1 MSNTQGV
8 ISSISLSARVR
19 PAAHVLG
26 IRGGGWNAIVNE
38 RGSIRLN
45 DGSPVLDWHIAADDR
60 WHDPST
66 EPSVRQTRRAGVP
79 VIETRLRIPGG
90 DAIQRVYAVADAGGL
105 VVIEITNEST
115 LPIAVAFTRP
125 DVVSSRTP
133 SPRGAQ
139 GIELPAGSV
148 VFPVAHGSTLRVA
161 LRAAMHVANAVANTV
176 ANVDVERLPSF
187 EQLQK
192 GWLKAVEQ
200 AGYVIVPEGAVAP
213 LVARLRSDALILSG
227 HEIEDWA
234 IGAGGDCANDSVAYI
249 LTLQELLRMGEKLTG
264 ESAQIRVDHA
274 ARLAQSVETLLK
286 DNKKASILPWDVERA
301 LFAAQFVFERMG
313 ESRAADDV
321 AAAQLRLN
329 SCAEPPNVMPTDIR
343 AIAWVEEKMV
353 AMQRDGSVQIF
364 GRGIPRLWLG
374 ANLECH
380 RVAAGPLHTVSFGI
394 RWHGEK
400 PALLWEVAG
409 PAGIKLTAGKC
420 DPTWTSVEATG
431 ETLLL
436 GFAP

>member
-38 RGSIRLN
+38 RGSVRLN

-125 DVVSSRTP
+125 DLVSSRTP

-139 GIELPAGSV
+139 GIELPVGSV

-161 LRAAMHVANAVANTV
+161 LRAPMHVANAIENAV
-176 ANVDVERLPSF
+176 VDVERLPSF

-192 GWLKAVEQ
+192 GWLKSVEQ

-227 HEIEDWA
+227 HEIEDWS
-234 IGAGGDCANDSVAYI
+234 IGAGGDCANDPVTYI

-264 ESAQIRVDHA
+264 DSAQIRVDHA
-274 ARLAQSVETLLK
+274 ARLAQCVETLLK
-286 DNKKASILPWDVERA
+286 DHKKSSILQWDVERA
-301 LFAAQFVFERMG
+301 LFAAQFVFARMG
-313 ESRAADDV
+313 ENRAADDV
-321 AAAQLRLN
+321 AAAQMRL
-329 SCAEPPNVMPTDIR
+329 SSAAEPPNVMPTDIR

-353 AMQRDGSVQIF
+353 AVQRDGSVQIF

-400 PALLWEVAG
+400 PALLWEVSG
-409 PAGIKLTAGKC
+409 PAGVKLDAGLC
-420 DPTWTSVEATG
+420 DPTWHSVESTG

-436 GFAP
+436 GFAV

>member
-79 VIETRLRIPGG
+79 VVETRLRIPGG

-115 LPIAVAFTRP
+115 LPIAVAFTRS
-125 DVVSSRTP
+125 DVISSRTP

-161 LRAAMHVANAVANTV
+161 LCAASNVANEIT
-176 ANVDVERLPSF
+176 NVDVERLPSF

-192 GWLKAVEQ
+192 GWLKVVEQ
-200 AGYVIVPEGAVAP
+200 AGYVIVPEGTVAP
-213 LVARLRSDALILSG
+213 LVARLRSDALALSG
-227 HEIEDWA
+227 HEIEDWG
-234 IGAGGDCANDSVAYI
+234 IGAGGDCANDPVAYM

-264 ESAQIRVDHA
+264 DSDQIRVDHA
-274 ARLAQSVETLLK
+274 ARLAQCVETLLK
-286 DNKKASILPWDVERA
+286 DHKKSSVLPWDVERA
-301 LFAAQFVFERMG
+301 LFAAQFVFARIG
-313 ESRAADDV
+313 ENRAADDV
-321 AAAQLRLN
+321 AAAQLRM
-329 SCAEPPNVMPTDIR
+329 SSAAEPPNVMPTDIR

-353 AMQRDGSVQIF
+353 AVQRDGSVQIF

-400 PALLWEVAG
+400 PALLWEVSG

>member
-26 IRGGGWNAIVNE
+26 IRGRGWNAIVNE

-79 VIETRLRIPGG
+79 VVETRLRIPGG

-125 DVVSSRTP
+125 DLISSRTP

-139 GIELPAGSV
+139 GIELPTGSV

-161 LRAAMHVANAVANTV
+161 LSAPLNVVNET

-227 HEIEDWA
+227 HEIEDWG
-234 IGAGGDCANDSVAYI
+234 IGAGGDCANDPVAYM

-264 ESAQIRVDHA
+264 DSAQIRVDHA
-274 ARLAQSVETLLK
+274 ARLAQCVETLLK
-286 DNKKASILPWDVERA
+286 DHKKSSVLPWDVERA
-301 LFAAQFVFERMG
+301 LFAAQFVFARMG
-313 ESRAADDV
+313 ENRAADDV
-321 AAAQLRLN
+321 AAAQLRM
-329 SCAEPPNVMPTDIR
+329 SSAAEPPNVMPTDIR

-353 AMQRDGSVQIF
+353 AVQRDGSVQIF

-380 RVAAGPLHTVSFGI
+380 RVSAGPMHTVSFGI

-400 PALLWEVAG
+400 PALLWEVSG
-409 PAGIKLTAGKC
+409 PAGVKLDAGLC
-420 DPTWTSVEATG
+420 DPTWSSVEPTG

-436 GFAP
+436 GFAI

>member
-1 MSNTQGV
+1 
-8 ISSISLSARVR
+8 
-19 PAAHVLG
+19 
-26 IRGGGWNAIVNE
+26 
-38 RGSIRLN
+38 
-45 DGSPVLDWHIAADDR
+45 VLDWHIAADDR

-161 LRAAMHVANAVANTV
+161 LRAPDNVV

-234 IGAGGDCANDSVAYI
+234 IGAGGDCANDPVAYI

-264 ESAQIRVDHA
+264 DSALIRFDHA
-274 ARLAQSVETLLK
+274 ARLAQCVETLLK
-286 DNKKASILPWDVERA
+286 ENKKTPILPWDVERA
-301 LFAAQFVFERMG
+301 LFAAQFVFARMG

-321 AAAQLRLN
+321 AATQLRL
-329 SCAEPPNVMPTDIR
+329 SSAAEPPNVMPTDIR

-380 RVAAGPLHTVSFGI
+380 RVAVGPLHTVSFGI

>member
-79 VIETRLRIPGG
+79 VVETRLRIPGG

-125 DVVSSRTP
+125 DLISSRTP

-139 GIELPAGSV
+139 GIELPVGSV

-161 LRAAMHVANAVANTV
+161 LSAPLNVANET

-227 HEIEDWA
+227 HEIEDWG
-234 IGAGGDCANDSVAYI
+234 IGAGGDCANDPVAYM

-264 ESAQIRVDHA
+264 DSAQIRVDHA
-274 ARLAQSVETLLK
+274 ARLAQCVETLLK
-286 DNKKASILPWDVERA
+286 DHKKSSVLPWDVERA
-301 LFAAQFVFERMG
+301 LFAAQFVFARMG
-313 ESRAADDV
+313 ENRAADDV
-321 AAAQLRLN
+321 AAAQLRM
-329 SCAEPPNVMPTDIR
+329 SSAAEPPNVMPTDIR

-353 AMQRDGSVQIF
+353 AVQRDGSVQIF

-380 RVAAGPLHTVSFGI
+380 RVSAGPMHTVSFGI

-400 PALLWEVAG
+400 PALLWEVSG
-409 PAGIKLTAGKC
+409 PAGVKLNAGLC
-420 DPTWTSVEATG
+420 DPTWGSVEPTG

-436 GFAP
+436 GFAI

>member
-38 RGSIRLN
+38 RGSVRLN

-115 LPIAVAFTRP
+115 LPIAVAFTRS

-161 LRAAMHVANAVANTV
+161 VRAAMHVANAVENTV
-176 ANVDVERLPSF
+176 VDVERLPSF

-192 GWLKAVEQ
+192 GWLKSVEQ

-227 HEIEDWA
+227 HEIEDWS
-234 IGAGGDCANDSVAYI
+234 IGAGGDCANDPVTYI

-264 ESAQIRVDHA
+264 DSAQIRVDHA
-274 ARLAQSVETLLK
+274 ARLAQCVETLLK
-286 DNKKASILPWDVERA
+286 DHKKSSILPWDVERA
-301 LFAAQFVFERMG
+301 LFAAQFVFARMG
-313 ESRAADDV
+313 ENRAADDV
-321 AAAQLRLN
+321 AAAQLRL
-329 SCAEPPNVMPTDIR
+329 SSAAEPPNVMPTDIR

-353 AMQRDGSVQIF
+353 AVQRDGSVQIF

-400 PALLWEVAG
+400 PALLWEVSG
-409 PAGIKLTAGKC
+409 PAGVKLDAGLC
-420 DPTWTSVEATG
+420 DPTWTSVESTG

-436 GFAP
+436 GFAI

>member
-8 ISSISLSARVR
+8 VSSISLSARVR

-38 RGSIRLN
+38 RGSVRLN

-125 DVVSSRTP
+125 DVISSRTP

-148 VFPVAHGSTLRVA
+148 VFPVAHGTTLRVA
-161 LRAAMHVANAVANTV
+161 LRAPDNVV
-176 ANVDVERLPSF
+176 ANVDLDRLPSF

-227 HEIEDWA
+227 HEIEDWS
-234 IGAGGDCANDSVAYI
+234 IGAGGDCANDPVAYI
-249 LTLQELLRMGEKLTG
+249 LTLQELLRMGEKLNSDSTH
-264 ESAQIRVDHA
+264 IRVDHA
-274 ARLAQSVETLLK
+274 ARLAQCVETLLK
-286 DNKKASILPWDVERA
+286 DNKKTPILPWDVERA
-301 LFAAQFVFERMG
+301 LFAAQFVFARMG

-321 AAAQLRLN
+321 AAAQLRM
-329 SCAEPPNVMPTDIR
+329 SSVAEPPNVMPTDIR

-400 PALLWEVAG
+400 PALLWEVTG

>member
-148 VFPVAHGSTLRVA
+148 VFPVAHGSTLHVA
-161 LRAAMHVANAVANTV
+161 LRAPDSVV

-234 IGAGGDCANDSVAYI
+234 IGAGGDCANDPVAYI

-264 ESAQIRVDHA
+264 DSALIRVDHA
-274 ARLAQSVETLLK
+274 ARLAQCVETLLK
-286 DNKKASILPWDVERA
+286 DNKKTPILPWDVERA
-301 LFAAQFVFERMG
+301 LFAAQFVFARMG

-321 AAAQLRLN
+321 AATQLRL
-329 SCAEPPNVMPTDIR
+329 SSAAEPPNVMPTDIR

>member
-26 IRGGGWNAIVNE
+26 IRSGGWNAIVNE

-60 WHDPST
+60 WHDPSI

-79 VIETRLRIPGG
+79 VVETRLRIPGG

-125 DVVSSRTP
+125 DVISSRTP

-139 GIELPAGSV
+139 GIELPTGSV

-161 LRAAMHVANAVANTV
+161 LRAPGNVVANID
-176 ANVDVERLPSF
+176 VDRLPSF

-227 HEIEDWA
+227 HEIEYWA
-234 IGAGGDCANDSVAYI
+234 IGAGGDCANDPVVYI
-249 LTLQELLRMGEKLTG
+249 LTLQE
-264 ESAQIRVDHA
+264 
-274 ARLAQSVETLLK
+274 
-286 DNKKASILPWDVERA
+286 
-301 LFAAQFVFERMG
+301 
-313 ESRAADDV
+313 
-321 AAAQLRLN
+321 
-329 SCAEPPNVMPTDIR
+329 
-343 AIAWVEEKMV
+343 
-353 AMQRDGSVQIF
+353 
-364 GRGIPRLWLG
+364 
-374 ANLECH
+374 
-380 RVAAGPLHTVSFGI
+380 
-394 RWHGEK
+394 
-400 PALLWEVAG
+400 
-409 PAGIKLTAGKC
+409 
-420 DPTWTSVEATG
+420 
-431 ETLLL
+431 
-436 GFAP
+436 

>member
-1 MSNTQGV
+1 MSNSQGV

-26 IRGGGWNAIVNE
+26 IRAGGWNAIVNE
-38 RGSIRLN
+38 RGSVRLN
-45 DGSPVLDWHIAADDR
+45 DGSQVLDWHIAADDR

-79 VIETRLRIPGG
+79 VVETRLRIPGG

-125 DVVSSRTP
+125 DLISSRTP

-139 GIELPAGSV
+139 GIELPIGSV

-161 LRAAMHVANAVANTV
+161 LRAPNNDV

-192 GWLKAVEQ
+192 GWLKSVEQ

-234 IGAGGDCANDSVAYI
+234 TGAGGDCANDPVAYI

-264 ESAQIRVDHA
+264 DSAQIRVDHA
-274 ARLAQSVETLLK
+274 ARLAQCVETLLK
-286 DNKKASILPWDVERA
+286 ENKKSSILPWDVERA
-301 LFAAQFVFERMG
+301 LFAAQFVFSRMG
-313 ESRAADDV
+313 ENRAADDV
-321 AAAQLRLN
+321 SAAQLRM
-329 SCAEPPNVMPTDIR
+329 SSAAEPPNVMPADIR

-353 AMQRDGSVQIF
+353 AVQRDGSVQVF

-400 PALLWEVAG
+400 PALLWEVSG
-409 PAGIKLTAGKC
+409 PAGVKLDAGIC
-420 DPTWTSVEATG
+420 DPTWSTVESTG

-436 GFAP
+436 GFAV

>member
-79 VIETRLRIPGG
+79 VVETRLRIPGG

-105 VVIEITNEST
+105 VVIEIRNEST
-115 LPIAVAFTRP
+115 LPIAVAFTRS
-125 DVVSSRTP
+125 DVISSRTP

-161 LRAAMHVANAVANTV
+161 LCAASNVANEIT
-176 ANVDVERLPSF
+176 NVDVERLPSF

-192 GWLKAVEQ
+192 GWLKVVEQ

-227 HEIEDWA
+227 HEIEYWA
-234 IGAGGDCANDSVAYI
+234 IGAGGDCVNDPVVYI

-264 ESAQIRVDHA
+264 DSDQIRVDHA
-274 ARLAQSVETLLK
+274 ARLAQCVETLLK
-286 DNKKASILPWDVERA
+286 DHKKSSVLPWDVERA
-301 LFAAQFVFERMG
+301 LFAAQFVFARIG
-313 ESRAADDV
+313 ENRAADDV
-321 AAAQLRLN
+321 AAAQLRM
-329 SCAEPPNVMPTDIR
+329 SSAAEPPNVMPTDIR
-343 AIAWVEEKMV
+343 AIAWVEEKLV
-353 AMQRDGSVQIF
+353 AVQRDGSVQIF

-400 PALLWEVAG
+400 PALLWEVSG

-436 GFAP
+436 GFV

>member
-1 MSNTQGV
+1 MSNSQGV

-26 IRGGGWNAIVNE
+26 IRAGGWNAIVNE
-38 RGSIRLN
+38 RGSVRLN
-45 DGSPVLDWHIAADDR
+45 DGSQVLDWHIAADDR

-79 VIETRLRIPGG
+79 VVETRLRIPGG

-125 DVVSSRTP
+125 DLISSRTP

-139 GIELPAGSV
+139 GIELPTGSG

-161 LRAAMHVANAVANTV
+161 LRAPNNDV

-192 GWLKAVEQ
+192 GWLKSVEQ

-234 IGAGGDCANDSVAYI
+234 TGAGGDCANDPVAYI

-264 ESAQIRVDHA
+264 DSAQIRVDHA

-286 DNKKASILPWDVERA
+286 ENKKSSILPWDVERA
-301 LFAAQFVFERMG
+301 LFAAQFVFSRMG
-313 ESRAADDV
+313 ENRAADDV
-321 AAAQLRLN
+321 SAAQLRM
-329 SCAEPPNVMPTDIR
+329 SSAAEPPNVMPADIR

-353 AMQRDGSVQIF
+353 AVQRDGSVQVF

-400 PALLWEVAG
+400 PALLWEVSG
-409 PAGIKLTAGKC
+409 PAGVKLDAGIC
-420 DPTWTSVEATG
+420 DPTWSTVESTG

-436 GFAP
+436 GFSV

>member
-105 VVIEITNEST
+105 VVVEITNEST

-161 LRAAMHVANAVANTV
+161 LRALDNVV

-234 IGAGGDCANDSVAYI
+234 IGAGGDCANDPVAYI

-264 ESAQIRVDHA
+264 DSALIRVDHA
-274 ARLAQSVETLLK
+274 ARLAQCVETLLK
-286 DNKKASILPWDVERA
+286 DNKKTPILPWDVERA
-301 LFAAQFVFERMG
+301 LFAAQFVFARMG

-321 AAAQLRLN
+321 AATQLRL
-329 SCAEPPNVMPTDIR
+329 SSAAEPPNVMPTDIR

>member
-1 MSNTQGV
+1 
-8 ISSISLSARVR
+8 
-19 PAAHVLG
+19 
-26 IRGGGWNAIVNE
+26 
-38 RGSIRLN
+38 
-45 DGSPVLDWHIAADDR
+45 
-60 WHDPST
+60 
-66 EPSVRQTRRAGVP
+66 
-79 VIETRLRIPGG
+79 
-90 DAIQRVYAVADAGGL
+90 VYAVADAGGL

-115 LPIAVAFTRP
+115 LPIAVAFTRS

-161 LRAAMHVANAVANTV
+161 VCAPLNVANES

-234 IGAGGDCANDSVAYI
+234 IGAGGDCANDPVAYI

-264 ESAQIRVDHA
+264 DPAQIRVDHA
-274 ARLAQSVETLLK
+274 ARLAQAVETLLK
-286 DNKKASILPWDVERA
+286 ENRKSSILPWDVERA
-301 LFAAQFVFERMG
+301 LFAAQFVFSRMG
-313 ESRAADDV
+313 ENRAADDV
-321 AAAQLRLN
+321 AAAQLRM
-329 SCAEPPNVMPTDIR
+329 SSAAEPPNVMPTDIR

-353 AMQRDGSVQIF
+353 AVQRDGSVQIF

-380 RVAAGPLHTVSFGI
+380 RVSAGALHTVSFGI

-400 PALLWEVAG
+400 PALLWEVSG
-409 PAGIKLTAGKC
+409 PAGVKLDAGLC
-420 DPTWTSVEATG
+420 DPTWSSVEPTG

-436 GFAP
+436 GFAI

>member
-38 RGSIRLN
+38 RGSVRLN

-115 LPIAVAFTRP
+115 LPIAVAFTRS

-161 LRAAMHVANAVANTV
+161 VRAAMHVANAVENTV
-176 ANVDVERLPSF
+176 VDVERLPSF

-192 GWLKAVEQ
+192 GWLKSVEQ

-227 HEIEDWA
+227 HEIEDWS
-234 IGAGGDCANDSVAYI
+234 IGAGGDCANDPVAYI

-264 ESAQIRVDHA
+264 DSAQIRVDHA
-274 ARLAQSVETLLK
+274 ARLAQCVETFLK
-286 DNKKASILPWDVERA
+286 DHKKSSILPWDVERA
-301 LFAAQFVFERMG
+301 LFAAQFVFARMG
-313 ESRAADDV
+313 ENRAADDV
-321 AAAQLRLN
+321 AAAQLRL
-329 SCAEPPNVMPTDIR
+329 SSAAEPPNVMPTDIR

-353 AMQRDGSVQIF
+353 AVQRDGSVQIF

-400 PALLWEVAG
+400 PALLWEVSG
-409 PAGIKLTAGKC
+409 PAGVKLDAGLC
-420 DPTWTSVEATG
+420 DPTWTSVESTG

-436 GFAP
+436 GFAI

>member
-1 MSNTQGV
+1 
-8 ISSISLSARVR
+8 
-19 PAAHVLG
+19 LG

-161 LRAAMHVANAVANTV
+161 LRAPDSVVE
-176 ANVDVERLPSF
+176 NVDVERLPSF

-234 IGAGGDCANDSVAYI
+234 IGAGGDCANDPVAYI

-264 ESAQIRVDHA
+264 DSALIRFDHA
-274 ARLAQSVETLLK
+274 ARLAQCVETLLK
-286 DNKKASILPWDVERA
+286 ENKKTPILPWDVERA
-301 LFAAQFVFERMG
+301 LFAAQFVFARMG

-321 AAAQLRLN
+321 AATQLRL
-329 SCAEPPNVMPTDIR
+329 SSAAEPPNVMPTDIR

-380 RVAAGPLHTVSFGI
+380 RVAVGPLHTVSFGI

>member
-1 MSNTQGV
+1 MSNSQGV

-26 IRGGGWNAIVNE
+26 IRAGGWNAIVNE
-38 RGSIRLN
+38 RGSVRLN
-45 DGSPVLDWHIAADDR
+45 DGSQVLDWHIAADDR

-79 VIETRLRIPGG
+79 VVETRLRIPGG

-125 DVVSSRTP
+125 DLISSRTP

-139 GIELPAGSV
+139 GIELPTGSGA
-148 VFPVAHGSTLRVA
+148 FPVAHGSTLRVA
-161 LRAAMHVANAVANTV
+161 LRAPNNDV

-192 GWLKAVEQ
+192 GWLKSVEQ

-234 IGAGGDCANDSVAYI
+234 TGAGGDCANDPVAYI

-264 ESAQIRVDHA
+264 DSAQIRVDHA

-286 DNKKASILPWDVERA
+286 ENKKSSILPWDVERA
-301 LFAAQFVFERMG
+301 LFAAQFVFSRMG
-313 ESRAADDV
+313 ENRAADDV
-321 AAAQLRLN
+321 SAAQLRM
-329 SCAEPPNVMPTDIR
+329 SSAAEPPNVMPADIR

-353 AMQRDGSVQIF
+353 AVQRDGSVQVF

-400 PALLWEVAG
+400 PALLWEVSG
-409 PAGIKLTAGKC
+409 PAGVKLDAGIC
-420 DPTWTSVEATG
+420 DPTWSTVESTG

-436 GFAP
+436 GFAV

>member
-161 LRAAMHVANAVANTV
+161 LRAPDSVV

-234 IGAGGDCANDSVAYI
+234 IGAGGDCANDPVAYI

-264 ESAQIRVDHA
+264 DSALIRFDHA
-274 ARLAQSVETLLK
+274 ARLAQCVETLLK
-286 DNKKASILPWDVERA
+286 DYKKTPVLPWDVERA
-301 LFAAQFVFERMG
+301 LFAAQFVFARMG

-380 RVAAGPLHTVSFGI
+380 RVAVGPLHTVSFGI

>member
-26 IRGGGWNAIVNE
+26 IRSGGWNAIVNE

-79 VIETRLRIPGG
+79 VVETRLRIPGG

-125 DVVSSRTP
+125 DVISSRTP

-139 GIELPAGSV
+139 GIELPTGSV

-161 LRAAMHVANAVANTV
+161 LRAPDNVVE
-176 ANVDVERLPSF
+176 NVDVERLPSF

-234 IGAGGDCANDSVAYI
+234 IGAGGDCANDPVAYI
-249 LTLQELLRMGEKLTG
+249 LTLQELLRMGEKLNSD
-264 ESAQIRVDHA
+264 SAQIRVDHA
-274 ARLAQSVETLLK
+274 ARLAQCVETLLK
-286 DNKKASILPWDVERA
+286 DNKKAPILPWDVERA
-301 LFAAQFVFERMG
+301 LFAAQFVFARMG

-321 AAAQLRLN
+321 AAAQLRL
-329 SCAEPPNVMPTDIR
+329 SSAAEPPNVMPTDIR

-380 RVAAGPLHTVSFGI
+380 RVSAGPMHTVSFGI

-400 PALLWEVAG
+400 PALLWEVTG

>member
-161 LRAAMHVANAVANTV
+161 LRAPDSVVE
-176 ANVDVERLPSF
+176 NVDVERLPSF

-234 IGAGGDCANDSVAYI
+234 IGAGGDCANDPVAYI

-264 ESAQIRVDHA
+264 DSALIRVDHA
-274 ARLAQSVETLLK
+274 ARLAQCVETLLK
-286 DNKKASILPWDVERA
+286 DNKKTPILPWDVERA
-301 LFAAQFVFERMG
+301 LFAAQFVFARMG

-321 AAAQLRLN
+321 AATQLRL
-329 SCAEPPNVMPTDIR
+329 SSAAEPPNVMPTDIR

>member
-1 MSNTQGV
+1 M
-8 ISSISLSARVR
+8 R

-125 DVVSSRTP
+125 DLISSRTP

-139 GIELPAGSV
+139 GIELPVGSV

-161 LRAAMHVANAVANTV
+161 LSAPLNVANES

-227 HEIEDWA
+227 HEIEDWG
-234 IGAGGDCANDSVAYI
+234 IGAGGDCANDPVAYM

-264 ESAQIRVDHA
+264 DSAQIRVDHA
-274 ARLAQSVETLLK
+274 ARLAQCVETLLK
-286 DNKKASILPWDVERA
+286 DHKKSSVLPWDVERA
-301 LFAAQFVFERMG
+301 LFAAQFVFARMG
-313 ESRAADDV
+313 ENRAADDV
-321 AAAQLRLN
+321 AAAQLRM
-329 SCAEPPNVMPTDIR
+329 SSAAEPPNVMPTDIR

-353 AMQRDGSVQIF
+353 AVQRDGSVQIF

-380 RVAAGPLHTVSFGI
+380 RVSAGPMHTVSFGI

-400 PALLWEVAG
+400 PALLWEVSG
-409 PAGIKLTAGKC
+409 PAGVKLNAGLC
-420 DPTWTSVEATG
+420 DPTWGSVEPTG

-436 GFAP
+436 GFAI

>member
-26 IRGGGWNAIVNE
+26 IRAGGWNAIVNE
-38 RGSIRLN
+38 RGSVRLN
-45 DGSPVLDWHIAADDR
+45 DGSQVLDWHIAADDR

-79 VIETRLRIPGG
+79 VVETRLRIPGG

-125 DVVSSRTP
+125 DLISSRTP

-139 GIELPAGSV
+139 GIELPTGSV

-161 LRAAMHVANAVANTV
+161 LRAPNNDV

-192 GWLKAVEQ
+192 GWLKSVEQ

-234 IGAGGDCANDSVAYI
+234 TGAGGDCVNDPVAYI

-264 ESAQIRVDHA
+264 DSAQIRVDHV

-286 DNKKASILPWDVERA
+286 ENRKSSILPWDVERA
-301 LFAAQFVFERMG
+301 LFAAQFVFSRMG
-313 ESRAADDV
+313 ENRAADDV
-321 AAAQLRLN
+321 SAAQLRM
-329 SCAEPPNVMPTDIR
+329 SSAAEPPNVMPTDIR

-353 AMQRDGSVQIF
+353 AVQRDGSVQVF

-400 PALLWEVAG
+400 PALLWEVSG
-409 PAGIKLTAGKC
+409 PAGVKLDAGIC
-420 DPTWTSVEATG
+420 DPTWSTVESTG

-436 GFAP
+436 GFAV

>member
-79 VIETRLRIPGG
+79 VVETRLRIPGG

-125 DVVSSRTP
+125 DLISSRTP

-139 GIELPAGSV
+139 GIELPTGSV

-161 LRAAMHVANAVANTV
+161 LSAPLNVVNET

-227 HEIEDWA
+227 HEIEDWG
-234 IGAGGDCANDSVAYI
+234 IGAGGDCANDPVAYM

-264 ESAQIRVDHA
+264 DSAQIRVDHA
-274 ARLAQSVETLLK
+274 ARLAQCVETLLK
-286 DNKKASILPWDVERA
+286 DHKKSSVLPWDVERA
-301 LFAAQFVFERMG
+301 LFAAQFVFARMG
-313 ESRAADDV
+313 ENRAADDV
-321 AAAQLRLN
+321 AAAQLRM
-329 SCAEPPNVMPTDIR
+329 SSAAEPPNVMPTDIR

-353 AMQRDGSVQIF
+353 AVQRDGSVQIF

-380 RVAAGPLHTVSFGI
+380 RVSAGPMHTVSFGI

-400 PALLWEVAG
+400 PALLWEVSG
-409 PAGIKLTAGKC
+409 PAGVKLDAGLC
-420 DPTWTSVEATG
+420 DPTWSSVEPTG

-436 GFAP
+436 GFAI

>member
-26 IRGGGWNAIVNE
+26 VRGGGWNAVVNE
-38 RGSIRLN
+38 RGAIRLN
-45 DGSPVLDWHIAADDR
+45 DDSSVLDWHIAADDR

-79 VIETRLRIPGG
+79 VIETRVRIPGG

-105 VVIEITNEST
+105 VVVETSNEST

-125 DVVSSRTP
+125 DLISSRNP

-139 GIELPAGSV
+139 GIELPTGSV

-161 LRAAMHVANAVANTV
+161 LRAPNNLVAD
-176 ANVDVERLPSF
+176 VDVERLPSS

-200 AGYVIVPEGAVAP
+200 AGYVIVPEGTVAP
-213 LVARLRSDALILSG
+213 LVARLRSDALVLSE
-227 HEIEDWA
+227 HELQGWSQ
-234 IGAGGDCANDSVAYI
+234 GATNDVENDSVAYI
-249 LTLQELLRMGEKLTG
+249 LTLQELLRMGEKLT
-264 ESAQIRVDHA
+264 SDASQHHIDHA

-301 LFAAQFVFERMG
+301 LFAAQFVFQRMG

-321 AAAQLRLN
+321 AVAQLRL
-329 SCAEPPNVMPTDIR
+329 SIAAEPPNVMPTDIR
-343 AIAWVEEKMV
+343 AIAWIEEKMV
-353 AMQRDGSVQIF
+353 ALQRDGSVQIF

-380 RVAAGPLHTVSFGI
+380 RVAAGPLHTLSFGI

-409 PAGIKLTAGKC
+409 PAGIRLTAGMC

-436 GFAP
+436 GFAI

>member
-38 RGSIRLN
+38 RGSVRLN

-90 DAIQRVYAVADAGGL
+90 DAIQRAYAVADAGGL

-125 DVVSSRTP
+125 DLVSSRTP

-161 LRAAMHVANAVANTV
+161 LRALVHVANAVEKAV
-176 ANVDVERLPSF
+176 VDVERLPSF

-192 GWLKAVEQ
+192 GWLKSVEQ

-227 HEIEDWA
+227 HEIEDWS
-234 IGAGGDCANDSVAYI
+234 IGAGGDCANHPVAYI

-264 ESAQIRVDHA
+264 DSAQIRVDHA
-274 ARLAQSVETLLK
+274 ARLAQCVETLLK
-286 DNKKASILPWDVERA
+286 DHKKSSILQWDVERA
-301 LFAAQFVFERMG
+301 LFAAQFVFARMG
-313 ESRAADDV
+313 ENRAADDV
-321 AAAQLRLN
+321 AAAQMRL
-329 SCAEPPNVMPTDIR
+329 SSAAEPPNVMPTDIR

-353 AMQRDGSVQIF
+353 AVQRDGSVQIF

-400 PALLWEVAG
+400 PALLWEVSG
-409 PAGIKLTAGKC
+409 PAGVKLDAGLC
-420 DPTWTSVEATG
+420 DPTWHSVESTG

-436 GFAP
+436 GFAV

>member
-38 RGSIRLN
+38 RGSVRLN

-115 LPIAVAFTRP
+115 LPIAVAFTRS

-139 GIELPAGSV
+139 GIELPVGSV

-161 LRAAMHVANAVANTV
+161 VRAAMHVANAVEKAV
-176 ANVDVERLPSF
+176 VDVERLPSF

-192 GWLKAVEQ
+192 GWLKSVEQ

-227 HEIEDWA
+227 HEIEDWS
-234 IGAGGDCANDSVAYI
+234 IGAGGDCASDPVTYI

-264 ESAQIRVDHA
+264 DSAQIRVDHA
-274 ARLAQSVETLLK
+274 ARLAQCVETLLK
-286 DNKKASILPWDVERA
+286 DHKKSSILPWDVERA
-301 LFAAQFVFERMG
+301 LFAAQFVFARMG
-313 ESRAADDV
+313 ENRAADDV
-321 AAAQLRLN
+321 AAAQLRL
-329 SCAEPPNVMPTDIR
+329 SSAAEPPNVMPTDIR

-353 AMQRDGSVQIF
+353 AVQRDGSVQIF

-400 PALLWEVAG
+400 PALLWEVSG
-409 PAGIKLTAGKC
+409 PAGVKLDAGIC
-420 DPTWTSVEATG
+420 DPTWTSVESTG

-436 GFAP
+436 GFAV

>member
-26 IRGGGWNAIVNE
+26 IRAGGWNAIVNE
-38 RGSIRLN
+38 RGSVRLN
-45 DGSPVLDWHIAADDR
+45 DGSLVLDWHIAADDR

-105 VVIEITNEST
+105 VVVEITNEST
-115 LPIAVAFTRP
+115 LPIAVAFTRS

-148 VFPVAHGSTLRVA
+148 VFPVAHSSTLRVA
-161 LRAAMHVANAVANTV
+161 LRAPNNDV

-227 HEIEDWA
+227 HNIEDWA
-234 IGAGGDCANDSVAYI
+234 IGAGGDCARDLVAYI
-249 LTLQELLRMGEKLTG
+249 LTLQELLRMGEKLNG
-264 ESAQIRVDHA
+264 ESAQSRVDHA
-274 ARLAQSVETLLK
+274 ARLVQSVETLLK

-301 LFAAQFVFERMG
+301 LFAAQFVFARMG
-313 ESRAADDV
+313 EQRAADDV
-321 AAAQLRLN
+321 AAAQLRM
-329 SCAEPPNVMPTDIR
+329 SIAAEPPNVMPTDIR

-400 PALLWEVAG
+400 PALLWEVTG
-409 PAGIKLTAGKC
+409 PAGIKLTAGIC
-420 DPTWTSVEATG
+420 DPTWSSVESTG

>member
-38 RGSIRLN
+38 RGSVRLN

-139 GIELPAGSV
+139 GIELPVGSV

-161 LRAAMHVANAVANTV
+161 LRAPMHVTNAVENTV
-176 ANVDVERLPSF
+176 VDVERLPSF

-192 GWLKAVEQ
+192 GWLKSVEQ

-227 HEIEDWA
+227 HEIEDWS
-234 IGAGGDCANDSVAYI
+234 IGAGGDCANDPVAYI

-264 ESAQIRVDHA
+264 DSAQIRVDHA
-274 ARLAQSVETLLK
+274 ARLAQCVETLLK
-286 DNKKASILPWDVERA
+286 DHKKSSILPWDVERA
-301 LFAAQFVFERMG
+301 LFAAQFVFARMG
-313 ESRAADDV
+313 ENRAADDV
-321 AAAQLRLN
+321 AAAQLRL
-329 SCAEPPNVMPTDIR
+329 SSAAEPPNVMPTDIR

-353 AMQRDGSVQIF
+353 AVQRDGSVQIF

-400 PALLWEVAG
+400 PALLWEVSG
-409 PAGIKLTAGKC
+409 PAGVKLDAGLC
-420 DPTWTSVEATG
+420 DPTWTSVESTG

-436 GFAP
+436 GFAI

>member
-125 DVVSSRTP
+125 DLISSRTP

-139 GIELPAGSV
+139 GIELPVGSV
-148 VFPVAHGSTLRVA
+148 VFPVAHSSTLRVA
-161 LRAAMHVANAVANTV
+161 LSAPLNVANET

-227 HEIEDWA
+227 HEIEDWG
-234 IGAGGDCANDSVAYI
+234 IGAGGDCANDPVAYM

-264 ESAQIRVDHA
+264 DSAQIRVDHA
-274 ARLAQSVETLLK
+274 ARLAQCVETLLK
-286 DNKKASILPWDVERA
+286 DHKKSSVLPWDVERA
-301 LFAAQFVFERMG
+301 LFAAQFVFARMG
-313 ESRAADDV
+313 ENRAADDV
-321 AAAQLRLN
+321 AAAQLRM
-329 SCAEPPNVMPTDIR
+329 SSAAEPPNVMPTDIR

-353 AMQRDGSVQIF
+353 AVQRDGSVQIF

-380 RVAAGPLHTVSFGI
+380 RVSAGPMHTVSFGI

-400 PALLWEVAG
+400 PALLWEVSG
-409 PAGIKLTAGKC
+409 PAGVKLDAGLC
-420 DPTWTSVEATG
+420 DPTWSSVEPTG

-436 GFAP
+436 GFAI

>member
-26 IRGGGWNAIVNE
+26 IRSGGWNAIVNE

-45 DGSPVLDWHIAADDR
+45 DGSSVLDWHIAADDR

-90 DAIQRVYAVADAGGL
+90 DAIQSVYAVADAGGL

-125 DVVSSRTP
+125 DVISSRTP

-139 GIELPAGSV
+139 GIELPTGSV
-148 VFPVAHGSTLRVA
+148 VFPVAHGTTLRVA
-161 LRAAMHVANAVANTV
+161 LRAPDNVV
-176 ANVDVERLPSF
+176 ANVDLDRLPSF

-227 HEIEDWA
+227 HEIEDWS
-234 IGAGGDCANDSVAYI
+234 IGAGGDCANDPVAYI
-249 LTLQELLRMGEKLTG
+249 LTLQELLRMGEKLNSDSTH
-264 ESAQIRVDHA
+264 IRVDHA
-274 ARLAQSVETLLK
+274 ARLAQCVETLLK
-286 DNKKASILPWDVERA
+286 DNKKTPILPWDVERA
-301 LFAAQFVFERMG
+301 LFAAQFVFARMG

-321 AAAQLRLN
+321 AAAQLRM
-329 SCAEPPNVMPTDIR
+329 SSVAEPPNVMPTDIR

-400 PALLWEVAG
+400 PALLWEVTG

>member
-38 RGSIRLN
+38 RGSVRLN

-90 DAIQRVYAVADAGGL
+90 DAIQRAYAVADAGGL

-125 DVVSSRTP
+125 DLVSSRTP

-161 LRAAMHVANAVANTV
+161 LRALVHVANAVEKAV
-176 ANVDVERLPSF
+176 VDVERLPSF

-192 GWLKAVEQ
+192 GWLKSVEQ

-227 HEIEDWA
+227 HEIEDWS
-234 IGAGGDCANDSVAYI
+234 IGAGGDCANDPVTYI

-264 ESAQIRVDHA
+264 DSAQIRVDHA
-274 ARLAQSVETLLK
+274 ARLAQCVETLLK
-286 DNKKASILPWDVERA
+286 DHKKSSILQWDVERA
-301 LFAAQFVFERMG
+301 LFAAQFVFARMG
-313 ESRAADDV
+313 ENRAADDV
-321 AAAQLRLN
+321 AAAQMRL
-329 SCAEPPNVMPTDIR
+329 SSAAEPPNVMPTDIR

-353 AMQRDGSVQIF
+353 AVQRDGSVQIF

-400 PALLWEVAG
+400 PALLWEVSG
-409 PAGIKLTAGKC
+409 PAGVKLDAGLC
-420 DPTWTSVEATG
+420 DPTWHSVESTG

-436 GFAP
+436 GFAV

>member
-45 DGSPVLDWHIAADDR
+45 DGSPVIDWHIAADDR

-79 VIETRLRIPGG
+79 VVETRLRIPGG

-115 LPIAVAFTRP
+115 LPIAVAFTRS
-125 DVVSSRTP
+125 DVISSRTP

-139 GIELPAGSV
+139 GIDLPAGSV
-148 VFPVAHGSTLRVA
+148 VFPIAHGSTLRVA
-161 LRAAMHVANAVANTV
+161 LCAPLNVANET

-213 LVARLRSDALILSG
+213 RVARLRSDALVLSG
-227 HEIEDWA
+227 HEIEDWGN
-234 IGAGGDCANDSVAYI
+234 GAGGDCANDPVAYM

-264 ESAQIRVDHA
+264 DSAQIRVDHA
-274 ARLAQSVETLLK
+274 ARLAQCVETLLK
-286 DNKKASILPWDVERA
+286 DHKKSSVLPWDVERA
-301 LFAAQFVFERMG
+301 LFAAQFVFSRMG
-313 ESRAADDV
+313 ESHAADDV
-321 AAAQLRLN
+321 AAAQLRM
-329 SCAEPPNVMPTDIR
+329 SSAAEPPNVMPTDIR

-353 AMQRDGSVQIF
+353 AVQRDGTVQIF

-436 GFAP
+436 GFV

>member
-1 MSNTQGV
+1 MSNSQGV

-26 IRGGGWNAIVNE
+26 IRAGGWNAIVNE
-38 RGSIRLN
+38 RGSVRLN
-45 DGSPVLDWHIAADDR
+45 DGSQVLDWHIAADDR

-79 VIETRLRIPGG
+79 VVETRLRIPGG

-125 DVVSSRTP
+125 DLISSRTP

-139 GIELPAGSV
+139 GIELPTGSV
-148 VFPVAHGSTLRVA
+148 VFPIAHGSTLRVA
-161 LRAAMHVANAVANTV
+161 LRAPNNDV

-192 GWLKAVEQ
+192 GWLKSVEQ

-234 IGAGGDCANDSVAYI
+234 TGAGGDCANDPVAYI

-264 ESAQIRVDHA
+264 DSAQIRVDHA
-274 ARLAQSVETLLK
+274 ARLAQCVETLLK
-286 DNKKASILPWDVERA
+286 ENKKSSILPWDVERA
-301 LFAAQFVFERMG
+301 LFAAQFVFSRMG
-313 ESRAADDV
+313 ENRAADDV
-321 AAAQLRLN
+321 SAAQLRM
-329 SCAEPPNVMPTDIR
+329 SSAAEPPNVMPADIR

-353 AMQRDGSVQIF
+353 AVQRDGSVQVF

-400 PALLWEVAG
+400 PALLWEVSG
-409 PAGIKLTAGKC
+409 PAGVKLDAGIC
-420 DPTWTSVEATG
+420 DPTWSTVESTG

-436 GFAP
+436 GFAV

>member
-79 VIETRLRIPGG
+79 VVETRLRIPGG

-125 DVVSSRTP
+125 DLISSRTP

-139 GIELPAGSV
+139 GIELPVGSV

-161 LRAAMHVANAVANTV
+161 LSAPLNVANES

-227 HEIEDWA
+227 HEIEDWG
-234 IGAGGDCANDSVAYI
+234 IGAGGDCANDPVAYM

-264 ESAQIRVDHA
+264 DSDQIRVDHA
-274 ARLAQSVETLLK
+274 ARLAQCVETLLK
-286 DNKKASILPWDVERA
+286 DHKKSSVLPWDVERA
-301 LFAAQFVFERMG
+301 LFAAQFVFARIG
-313 ESRAADDV
+313 ENRAADDV
-321 AAAQLRLN
+321 AAAQLRM
-329 SCAEPPNVMPTDIR
+329 SSAAEPPNVMPTDIR

-353 AMQRDGSVQIF
+353 AVQRDGSVQIF

-380 RVAAGPLHTVSFGI
+380 RVSAGPMHTVSFGI

-400 PALLWEVAG
+400 PALLWEVSG

-436 GFAP
+436 GLV

>member
-1 MSNTQGV
+1 MSNSQGV

-26 IRGGGWNAIVNE
+26 IRAGGWNAIVNE
-38 RGSIRLN
+38 RGSVRLN
-45 DGSPVLDWHIAADDR
+45 DGLQVLDWHIAADDR

-79 VIETRLRIPGG
+79 VVETRLRIPGG

-125 DVVSSRTP
+125 DLISSRTP

-139 GIELPAGSV
+139 GIELPTGSV

-161 LRAAMHVANAVANTV
+161 LRAPNNDV

-192 GWLKAVEQ
+192 GWLKSVEQ

-234 IGAGGDCANDSVAYI
+234 TGAGGDCANDPVAYI

-264 ESAQIRVDHA
+264 DSAQIRVDHA

-286 DNKKASILPWDVERA
+286 ENKKSSILPWDVERA
-301 LFAAQFVFERMG
+301 LFAAQFVFSRMG
-313 ESRAADDV
+313 ENRAADDV
-321 AAAQLRLN
+321 SAAQLRM
-329 SCAEPPNVMPTDIR
+329 SSAAEPPNVMPTDIR

-353 AMQRDGSVQIF
+353 AVQRDGSVQVF

-400 PALLWEVAG
+400 PALLWEVSG
-409 PAGIKLTAGKC
+409 PAGVKLDAGIC
-420 DPTWTSVEATG
+420 DPTWSTVESTG

-436 GFAP
+436 GFAV

>member
-125 DVVSSRTP
+125 DLISSRTP

-139 GIELPAGSV
+139 GIELPVGSV

-161 LRAAMHVANAVANTV
+161 LSAPLNVANET

-227 HEIEDWA
+227 HEIEDWG
-234 IGAGGDCANDSVAYI
+234 IGAGGDCANDPVAYM

-264 ESAQIRVDHA
+264 DSAQIRVDHA
-274 ARLAQSVETLLK
+274 ARLAQCVETLLK
-286 DNKKASILPWDVERA
+286 DHKKSSVLPWDVERA
-301 LFAAQFVFERMG
+301 LFAAQFVFARIG
-313 ESRAADDV
+313 ENRAADDV
-321 AAAQLRLN
+321 AAAQLRM
-329 SCAEPPNVMPTDIR
+329 SSAAEPPNVMPTDIR

-353 AMQRDGSVQIF
+353 AVQRDGSVQIF

>member
-125 DVVSSRTP
+125 DLISSRTP

-139 GIELPAGSV
+139 GIELPVGSV

-161 LRAAMHVANAVANTV
+161 LSAPLNVANES

-227 HEIEDWA
+227 HEIEDWG
-234 IGAGGDCANDSVAYI
+234 IGAGGDCANDPVAYM

-264 ESAQIRVDHA
+264 DSAQIRVDHA
-274 ARLAQSVETLLK
+274 ARLAQCVETLLK
-286 DNKKASILPWDVERA
+286 DHKKASILPWDVERA
-301 LFAAQFVFERMG
+301 LFAAQFVFSRMG

-321 AAAQLRLN
+321 AAAQLRM
-329 SCAEPPNVMPTDIR
+329 SSAAEPPNVMPTDIR

>member
-38 RGSIRLN
+38 RGSVRLN
-45 DGSPVLDWHIAADDR
+45 DRSPVLDWHIAADDR

-115 LPIAVAFTRP
+115 LPIAVAFTRS
-125 DVVSSRTP
+125 DVISSRTP

-139 GIELPAGSV
+139 GIELPTGSV

-161 LRAAMHVANAVANTV
+161 LRALLDVANSAVNPAVNI
-176 ANVDVERLPSF
+176 DVERLPSF

-213 LVARLRSDALILSG
+213 LVARLRSDALVLSG
-227 HEIEDWA
+227 HDIEDWA
-234 IGAGGDCANDSVAYI
+234 IGAGGDCANDPVAYI
-249 LTLQELLRMGEKLTG
+249 LTLQELLRMGEKLNSDST
-264 ESAQIRVDHA
+264 QIRIDHA
-274 ARLAQSVETLLK
+274 ARLAQCVENLLK
-286 DNKKASILPWDVERA
+286 DNKKSSILPWDVERA
-301 LFAAQFVFERMG
+301 LFAAQFVFTRMG

-321 AAAQLRLN
+321 AAAQLRL
-329 SCAEPPNVMPTDIR
+329 SSAAEPPNVMPTDIR

-400 PALLWEVAG
+400 PALLWEVSG
-409 PAGIKLTAGKC
+409 PAGIKLDAGLC
-420 DPTWTSVEATG
+420 DPTWHSVESTG

-436 GFAP
+436 GFAV